1 MWGGV
6 PDYCQKLSR
15 LMDTEIHG
23 DELVAGLW
31 KVSTGRTTLS
41 KLVDGVCVE
50 ETSRC
55 GSKGPTLM
63 LSKERVDYAFE
74 PRRLGP

>member
-6 PDYCQKLSR
+6 PNYCQKLSR
-15 LMDTEIHG
+15 LMDTEM
-23 DELVAGLW
+23 VAGLW